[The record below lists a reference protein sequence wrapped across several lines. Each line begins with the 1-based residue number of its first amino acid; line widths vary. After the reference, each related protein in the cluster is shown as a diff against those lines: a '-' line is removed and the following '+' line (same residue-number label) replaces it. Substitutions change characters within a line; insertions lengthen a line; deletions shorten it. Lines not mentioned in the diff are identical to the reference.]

1 MVARDHAQDLTVHDR
16 TSRSESGLDA
26 FGRDVADVLKGLWRG
41 RLLILAAAFAGLS
54 LALLFVLFSTPL
66 YLSGTQLL
74 IDPRSKRILQGEVV
88 PSGLGTSSSG
98 ADSLLVD
105 SQAEIIQ
112 SDPVLRRVVAD
123 RKLDQDPE
131 FTTGGGGPG
140 LVTRLRELMG
150 QTPPPAAAPADL
162 AVERLR
168 RLLRVKRVGNTYII
182 DVSVFSREPQK
193 AAAVANAIAS
203 TYLAQ
208 VTTITSSSTRETT
221 ESLNARLDGLR
232 RSVTQAEDKVEAY
245 RRQSGLVGAQGVL
258 VDEQQLQDMNARLG
272 AARAKREE
280 AQSRFDQAQRMAR
293 RGASSAAAADG
304 LDSATMSALRA
315 RLAELEQA
323 VARMQLE
330 FGPRHPELRQL
341 QAQRGAVVQQLNQ
354 EIKVL
359 VERSQ
364 NDLALARR
372 NESSIASGLE
382 QLKRRSLQNSE
393 AQIKLRE
400 LQREADAARSLLES
414 VLTRAKQSGQQED
427 LPAENFRVLAAAV
440 PSHRVAY
447 PPALVVLAAGLGLGL
462 LLGCLAAWISD
473 RFDRPS
479 EPRGRFG

>member
-1 MVARDHAQDLTVHDR
+1 MVARDHASDLTIHDNSPR
-16 TSRSESGLDA
+16 GASGLDA
-26 FGRDVADVLKGLWRG
+26 FGRDVSGVLRGLWRG
-41 RLLILAAAFAGLS
+41 RLLILAAAFAGLA

-66 YLSGTQLL
+66 YLSNSQLL

-112 SDPVLRRVVAD
+112 SDTVLRRVVAD
-123 RKLDQDPE
+123 RKLDQDQE
-131 FTTGGGGPG
+131 FTTGGGPG

-150 QTPPPAAAPADL
+150 QKPPPVAAPADL

-182 DVSVFSREPQK
+182 DVGVFSREPQK
-193 AAAVANAIAS
+193 AAAIANAIAA

-208 VTTITSSSTRETT
+208 ITTITSSSTRETT

-232 RSVTQAEDKVEAY
+232 RGVTQAEDKVEAY

-258 VDEQQLQDMNARLG
+258 VDEQQLQDMNTRLS

-280 AQSRFDQAQRMAR
+280 AQSRFDQAQGMAK

-304 LDSATMSALRA
+304 LDSSTMTALRA
-315 RLAELEQA
+315 RLAEFEQA

-330 FGPRHPELRQL
+330 LGPRHPELRQL

-359 VERSQ
+359 VERAR

-372 NESSIASGLE
+372 NETSIASGLE
-382 QLKRRSLQNSE
+382 QLKRRSLRNNE

-414 VLTRAKQSGQQED
+414 VLARAKQSGQQED
-427 LPAENFRVLAAAV
+427 LPAENFRVLTPAV
-440 PSHRVAY
+440 AGYRVIY
-447 PPALVVLAAGLGLGL
+447 PPALILLGAGLGLGL
-462 LLGCLAAWISD
+462 LIGCLAAWISD
-473 RFDRPS
+473 RFDGP
-479 EPRGRFG
+479 EPRRRFA